1 MSQAHNTIIRGLNA
15 IVQQAPY
22 VPDAA
27 HDGFNATDVKD
38 LLFFVQ
44 SWAKMVHHHH
54 WVEETYLFPE
64 VERFSGQ
71 PGLMDDPK
79 HQHELFHDGM
89 EKLLEYSSSTGPE
102 EYRWEGAGGMKQII
116 DSFSKDLT
124 DHLYVEIDLILGL
137 GDLDGPGLK
146 KAWKEAENIAKQS
159 GNIGMMVSP
168 RPTCPYFYHGGAADQ
183 GNPQYDVFPCVLG
196 SADKTYEGGNEFPP
210 LPFVL
215 PYVLKYWFASG
226 NGAWRFC
233 PCDWWGQPRPLAFGP
248 SESK

>member
-1 MSQAHNTIIRGLNA
+1 MTTKPSSAPWADEPFRLIPTASKTQDVCRPQHPPSTSNRLTLHQASIPHIHCASEMSQAHNTLIRGLNA

-27 HDGFNATDVKD
+27 HDGFNAQDVKD
-38 LLFFVQ
+38 LLFFVK
-44 SWAKMVHHHH
+44 SWTKMVNHHH

-64 VERFSGQ
+64 VERFSGR
-71 PGLMDDPK
+71 PSLMDDPK

-116 DSFSKDLT
+116 DSFSKNLT
-124 DHLYVEIDLILGL
+124 DHLHAEIDVILGL

-146 KAWKEAENIAKQS
+146 KTWKEAENIAKQT

-168 RPTCPYFYHGGAADQ
+168 RD
-183 GNPQYDVFPCVLG
+183 
-196 SADKTYEGGNEFPP
+196 
-210 LPFVL
+210 
-215 PYVLKYWFASG
+215 
-226 NGAWRFC
+226 
-233 PCDWWGQPRPLAFGP
+233 
-248 SESK
+248 